1 MAIITNLLVSA
12 ELGNVIAKLLD
23 LLYQNIGNFGWTVV
37 VFTILLKLILSPLD
51 VWQRLSSR
59 KQQKKMDFIRKLQ
72 Y

>member
-59 KQQKKMDFIRKLQ
+59 KQQKKMEALKL
-72 Y
+72 